1 MSHSTQDGRIQR
13 ERGLPINVTFHTG
26 WKNTETRA
34 YQSMS
39 HSTQDGR
46 IQRQGFT
53 NQCHIPHRMEEYRD
67 KGLLINVTFHTGW
80 KNTETGVYQSMSH
93 STQDGR
99 IQRQGFTNQCHI
111 PHRMEE
117 YRDKG
122 LPINVIFH
130 TGWNNTETRVYQSMS
145 HSTQDG
151 RIQRQGL
158 TNQCHIPHRMEEY
171 RDKGLPIN
179 VTFHTGWKNT
189 ETRVYQSMSHST
201 QDGRIQRQGLTNQC
215 HIPHRMEE
223 YRDKGLPINV
233 TFHTGWKNTETRAY
247 QSMSHST
254 QDGRIQRQGF
264 TNQCHIPHRMEEYRD
279 KGLPINVTFHT
290 GWKNTETRAY
300 QSMSHST
307 QDGRIQRQGFN
318 NQCHIPHRMEEY
330 RDNGLPINVT
340 FHTGWKNTDTRA
352 YQSMSHYTQD
362 GRIQIQGLTNQCHI
376 PHRMEEYRDKGLPIN
391 VTFHTGWKNTE
402 TRAYQSMSHS
412 TQDGR
417 IQRQGLTNQCHIP
430 HRMEEYRDKGLPI
443 NVTFHTGW
451 KNTET
456 RAYQS
461 MSHSTQDGRIQRQ
474 GFTNQCHI
482 PHRMEEYRD
491 KGLPINVTFHNG
503 WKNTETGVYQSMS
516 HSTQDG
522 RIQRQGLTNQCHIPH
537 RMEEYRDRGLP
548 INVTFHT
555 GWKNTETRVYQSMSH
570 STQDGRIQRQGF
582 TNQCH
587 IPHRMEEYRDRGLP
601 INVTFHTG
609 WKNTETRAYQS
620 MSHSTQDGRIQRQG
634 LTNQCHIPH
643 RMEEYRDRGLPIN
656 VTFHTGWKNTE
667 TRVYQSM
674 SHSTHDGR
682 IQRQGFTNQCHIPH
696 RMEEYR
702 DKGLPIN
709 VTFHTG
715 WKNTETGVYQSMS
728 HSTQDGRIQRQGLT
742 NQCHIPHRMEEYRDN
757 GLPIN
762 VTFHTGWKNTET
774 RAYQSMSH
782 STQDGRIQ
790 RQGFTNQCHIPHRM
804 EEYRDKGLPINVT
817 FHTGWKNTETRAYQS
832 MSHSTQDGRIQ
843 RQGLTN
849 QCHIPHRMEEYRDKG
864 LPINVTFHTGWKNTE
879 TGVYQSM
886 SHSTQ
891 DGRIQRQGLTNQCHI
906 PHRMEEYRDKGLPI
920 NVTFHTGWKNT
931 ETRV

>member
-1 MSHSTQDGRIQR
+1 
-13 ERGLPINVTFHTG
+13 
-26 WKNTETRA
+26 
-34 YQSMS
+34 
-39 HSTQDGR
+39 
-46 IQRQGFT
+46 
-53 NQCHIPHRMEEYRD
+53 
-67 KGLLINVTFHTGW
+67 
-80 KNTETGVYQSMSH
+80 
-93 STQDGR
+93 
-99 IQRQGFTNQCHI
+99 
-111 PHRMEE
+111 
-117 YRDKG
+117 
-122 LPINVIFH
+122 
-130 TGWNNTETRVYQSMS
+130 MS

-171 RDKGLPIN
+171 RERG
-179 VTFHTGWKNT
+179 
-189 ETRVYQSMSHST
+189 VYQSMSHST
-201 QDGRIQRQGLTNQC
+201 QDGRIQRQG
-215 HIPHRMEE
+215 
-223 YRDKGLPINV
+223 
-233 TFHTGWKNTETRAY
+233 F
-247 QSMSHST
+247 
-254 QDGRIQRQGF
+254 
-264 TNQCHIPHRMEEYRD
+264 
-279 KGLPINVTFHT
+279 
-290 GWKNTETRAY
+290 
-300 QSMSHST
+300 
-307 QDGRIQRQGFN
+307 
-318 NQCHIPHRMEEY
+318 
-330 RDNGLPINVT
+330 
-340 FHTGWKNTDTRA
+340 
-352 YQSMSHYTQD
+352 
-362 GRIQIQGLTNQCHI
+362 TNQCHI

-491 KGLPINVTFHNG
+491 KGLPINVTFHTG
-503 WKNTETGVYQSMS
+503 WKNTETRAYQSMS
-516 HSTQDG
+516 HSTPQDG

-537 RMEEYRDRGLP
+537 RMEEYRDKGLP

-555 GWKNTETRVYQSMSH
+555 
-570 STQDGRIQRQGF
+570 
-582 TNQCH
+582 
-587 IPHRMEEYRDRGLP
+587 
-601 INVTFHTG
+601 TG

-674 SHSTHDGR
+674 SHSTQDGRIQRQGLTNQCHIPHRMEEYRDKGLPINVTFHTGWKNTETRAYQSMSHSTQDGRIQRQGFTNQCHIPHRMEEYRDRGLPINVTFHTGWKNTETRAYQSMSHSTQDGRIQRERGLPINVTFHTGWKNTETGVYQSMSHSTQDGR

-702 DKGLPIN
+702 DKGLPINVTFHTGWKNTETRVYQSMSHSTQDGRIQRQGLTNQCHIPHRMEEYRDKGLPINVTFHTGWKNTETRAYQSMSHSTQDGRIQRQGFTNQCHIPHRMEEYRDRGLPINVTFHTGWKNTETGAYQSMSHSTQDGRIQRQGFTNQCHIPHRMEEYRDNGLPINVTFHTGWKNIETGVYQSMSHSTQDGRIQRERGVYQSMSHSTQDGRIQRQGFTNQSHIPHRMEEYRDKGLPINVTFHTFHGFTTGWKNTETGVYQSMSHSTQDGRIQRQGLTNQCHIPHRMEEYRDRGLPIN

-742 NQCHIPHRMEEYRDN
+742 NQCHIPHRMEEYRD
-757 GLPIN
+757 
-762 VTFHTGWKNTET
+762 
-774 RAYQSMSH
+774 R
-782 STQDGRIQ
+782 
-790 RQGFTNQCHIPHRM
+790 
-804 EEYRDKGLPINVT
+804 GLPINVT

-864 LPINVTFHTGWKNTE
+864 LPINVTFHTG
-879 TGVYQSM
+879 
-886 SHSTQ
+886 
-891 DGRIQRQGLTNQCHI
+891 
-906 PHRMEEYRDKGLPI
+906 
-920 NVTFHTGWKNT
+920 
-931 ETRV
+931 